1 MECPA
6 KDLRTFLK
14 LLDDRFPGEVLRV
27 DTRGKAFDLAECD
40 AAAFLA
46 KLKAG
51 GKRPAT
57 LFRGFKTLSGKTWR
71 GELLF
76 SELSTLRKQ
85 AAALDLDG
93 EVKFQDLA
101 QEFSRRNRLT
111 TKPVRI
117 APAEAPI
124 HQTVVA
130 GSQMSLFDLPVYRK
144 DEFDA
149 KPGWLCAIG
158 IGKEPDSG
166 RYNLSWHRL
175 HVHSPEHASAR
186 INPRHLI

>member
-1 MECPA
+1 MQA
-6 KDLRTFLK
+6 HSKDLRTFLK
-14 LLDDRFPGEVLRV
+14 ILDDRRPGEVLRV
-27 DTRGKAFDLAECD
+27 DTRSKTFDLAECD

-57 LFRGFKTLSGKTWR
+57 LFRGFKTLSGKLWP

-85 AAALDLDG
+85 AAAMDLDG

-101 QEFSRRNRLT
+101 QEFSRRDRLT

-117 APAEAPI
+117 PPAEAPI
-124 HQTVVA
+124 HQTV
-130 GSQMSLFDLPVYRK
+130 
-144 DEFDA
+144 
-149 KPGWLCAIG
+149 
-158 IGKEPDSG
+158 
-166 RYNLSWHRL
+166 
-175 HVHSPEHASAR
+175 
-186 INPRHLI
+186 